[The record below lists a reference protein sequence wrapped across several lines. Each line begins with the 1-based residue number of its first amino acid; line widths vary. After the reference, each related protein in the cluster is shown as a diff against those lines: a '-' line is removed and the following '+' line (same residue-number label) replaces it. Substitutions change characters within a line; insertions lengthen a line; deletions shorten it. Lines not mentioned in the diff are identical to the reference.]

1 MRWKFASLP
10 WEELGNKAS
19 MITLTYP
26 GDWRGWVP
34 DGSTLERH
42 RRAFVERWRR
52 RYGGLTGVW
61 VKEFQVSGSPHLHT
75 YVALPDA
82 VSAEE
87 FEALRLRTVHGQRL
101 EQRWGRYNGRRLLA
115 PIGGPI
121 GGEFADWLLEAW
133 SDIVGTRG
141 KGEKHEKRGVDVRV
155 CFWTDGAAEKDR
167 MEVARYLWKESGKLA
182 QKDPPE
188 GFGAVH
194 RYWGVWGLKAS
205 ERAEQVSDD
214 VAAEL
219 ERRLVF
225 LVRWRLRRRAQW
237 RDIQG
242 RVGDFDLRRWGDG
255 VTLYEVRPEDQERLH
270 EWAKA
275 AAVRRPGWASYRRRE
290 AKAAEILRRHAAAY
304 WCDDCPGGCERPCSI
319 EERRRPI

>member
-1 MRWKFASLP
+1 
-10 WEELGNKAS
+10 
-19 MITLTYP
+19 
-26 GDWRGWVP
+26 
-34 DGSTLERH
+34 
-42 RRAFVERWRR
+42 
-52 RYGGLTGVW
+52 
-61 VKEFQVSGSPHLHT
+61 
-75 YVALPDA
+75 
-82 VSAEE
+82 
-87 FEALRLRTVHGQRL
+87 
-101 EQRWGRYNGRRLLA
+101 
-115 PIGGPI
+115 
-121 GGEFADWLLEAW
+121 LEAW

-155 CFWTDGAAEKDR
+155 CFWTDGA
-167 MEVARYLWKESGKLA
+167 
-182 QKDPPE
+182 
-188 GFGAVH
+188 VH

-205 ERAEQVSDD
+205 ERTEQVSDD

-304 WCDDCPGGCERPCSI
+304 WCDDCPGGCERPFSI